1 MRPEGILDGAV
12 LDWLPPEAVEEE
24 DDGHD
29 EGGHNAPGN
38 RPVFI
43 RSGGGSASWASLA
56 TLHCVLQY
64 Y

>member
-43 RSGGGSASWASLA
+43 RSGGGVSIMG
-56 TLHCVLQY
+56 
-64 Y
+64 